1 MFATGPIIVLNQCF
15 PNLVSA
21 DMVYRSVSELVTAT
35 SSSGVTVSSYNM
47 LGIVTCLGAT
57 ADNYRTL
64 FTAVKYI
71 RNPEQ
76 RQHDLRQTMGSTNE
90 TERSVPIFENNS
102 NESNVQL
109 IEGSKEIDDR
119 NDAAEGLLGLN
130 NSRKEKGGRKN
141 KSKKNKSKKRRN
153 SRKK

>member
-1 MFATGPIIVLNQCF
+1 MAENNS
-15 PNLVSA
+15 NL
-21 DMVYRSVSELVTAT
+21 
-35 SSSGVTVSSYNM
+35 
-47 LGIVTCLGAT
+47 
-57 ADNYRTL
+57 
-64 FTAVKYI
+64 
-71 RNPEQ
+71 
-76 RQHDLRQTMGSTNE
+76 
-90 TERSVPIFENNS
+90 FENNS